1 MGRLINDKAIIKCD
15 KLILIETE
23 NQKWCEVFV
32 ELKGQNITHVIE
44 QLEKTLQNSL
54 FKDANVTE
62 KHARVIGNR
71 IPRNTGNSVTEIAK
85 KRFVSKY
92 HCRLK
97 CLSSPGAET
106 YPFKKSTNIA

>member
-1 MGRLINDKAIIKCD
+1 MRFKNEMQSKNTSIELYKII
-15 KLILIETE
+15 LNTY
-23 NQKWCEVFV
+23 
-32 ELKGQNITHVIE
+32 LKGQNITHVIE

-62 KHARVIGNR
+62 KHARVIGCR

>member
-32 ELKGQNITHVIE
+32 ELKGQNITHAIE

-62 KHARVIGNR
+62 KHARVIGCR